1 MANKLMNH
9 FEHDLLPQVT
19 ELLRQTP
26 KPTPETGL
34 LAYITEQI
42 GNVVY
47 FDEVT
52 NFDTTDIP
60 VIDMPDFMQV
70 AKKYTGYIN
79 YYATADYFLNTSL
92 SFASLIYDEDIQD
105 KVQQTNDLLTS
116 FITNYISKSDVITHL
131 NTPEAVK
138 LDIIIKELQKYKG
151 KVSADNV
158 DFIIKSMYAVKTIIQ
173 KIYLDVLR
181 SLGFGEVAII
191 YIDLCN
197 GTNKERS
204 RYNTKLYDEVIE
216 NMSNFCLKV
225 DTSLAL
231 RNIVPPE
238 KVVEFKDSHA
248 NTFKN
253 VFVDWFK
260 GGLDPT
266 FVANAVNLLIT
277 HPTIDGIIAFQ
288 TLILPLGE
296 RINSYSITNDS
307 AMHIA
312 VALATLA
319 NAAGDIHSNAKII
332 EEVREAFINRQFER
346 IPNMYDQIV
355 SKLNFADTDIV
366 DLFLISFLH
375 WVFDESRYIRFT
387 TESTDKAYVD
397 KQKIL
402 NVAATSDL
410 SDISMQPYFTVIDD
424 MSMYVNSFLGSDP
437 DLENKVISNLG
448 KYDSKELDLLQ
459 AVGKANQ
466 SNDLTE
472 EQHIMLERLIPKD
485 IYANFIF
492 AVYERRQD
500 LYNAFLVN

>member
-9 FEHDLLPQVT
+9 FEQNLFPQVI

-52 NFDTTDIP
+52 NCAS
-60 VIDMPDFMQV
+60 VNIDMPEFMQV
-70 AKKYTGYIN
+70 AGRYANYIN
-79 YYATADYFLNTSL
+79 YYATADYILDTSL
-92 SFASLIYDEDIQD
+92 SLASLIYDEDIQD

-216 NMSNFCLKV
+216 KMLNNIFY
-225 DTSLAL
+225 DSLVL
-231 RNIVPPE
+231 RNIVPPG
-238 KVVEFKDSHA
+238 VVAEFKDSHA

-366 DLFLISFLH
+366 NLFLTSFMH
-375 WVFDESRYIRFT
+375 WVFDESRYMRFT

-402 NVAATSDL
+402 NVVATSDL

>member
-1 MANKLMNH
+1 MMRH
-9 FEHDLLPQVT
+9 FEHDLLPQVI

-52 NFDTTDIP
+52 NCAS
-60 VIDMPDFMQV
+60 VNIDMPEFMQV
-70 AKKYTGYIN
+70 AGRYANYIN
-79 YYATADYFLNTSL
+79 YYATADYFLDTL
-92 SFASLIYDEDIQD
+92 IYFASLVYDEDSRD
-105 KVQQTNDLLTS
+105 KVQQTNDLLMS
-116 FITNYISKSDVITHL
+116 FITEYISKSDVITHL

-197 GTNKERS
+197 NTNKERS

-216 NMSNFCLKV
+216 NMLNNGFY
-225 DTSLAL
+225 TSLAL

-238 KVVEFKDSHA
+238 KVAEFKDSHA

-253 VFVDWFK
+253 VFVNWFK
-260 GGLDPT
+260 GNLDPA

-346 IPNMYDQIV
+346 ILNMYDQIV

-402 NVAATSDL
+402 NVVATYDL
-410 SDISMQPYFTVIDD
+410 NGISMQPYFLVVDD
-424 MSMYVNSFLGSDP
+424 MAMYVNSFLGSDP
-437 DLENKVISNLG
+437 DLANKVISNLG
-448 KYDSKELDLLQ
+448 KYDSKELDLLH

-466 SNDLTE
+466 SDDLTE

-485 IYANFIF
+485 IYVNFIF

-500 LYNAFLVN
+500 LFNAFLVN

>member
-9 FEHDLLPQVT
+9 FEQDLLPQVI

-52 NFDTTDIP
+52 NCAS
-60 VIDMPDFMQV
+60 VNIDMPEFMQV
-70 AKKYTGYIN
+70 AGRYANYIN

-92 SFASLIYDEDIQD
+92 SFASLIYDKDIQD

-158 DFIIKSMYAVKTIIQ
+158 DFIIKSIYAVKTITQ

-216 NMSNFCLKV
+216 NMLNNGFY
-225 DTSLAL
+225 TSLAL
-231 RNIVPPE
+231 RNIVPPG
-238 KVVEFKDSHA
+238 VVAEFKDSHA

-402 NVAATSDL
+402 NVVATSDL
-410 SDISMQPYFTVIDD
+410 SDIDIRPYFLVVDD
-424 MSMYVNSFLGSDP
+424 MVMYVNSFLGSNS
-437 DLENKVISNLG
+437 DLANKVIANLG

-466 SNDLTE
+466 SDDLTE

-485 IYANFIF
+485 VYANFIF

>member
-9 FEHDLLPQVT
+9 FEQDLLPQVI

-116 FITNYISKSDVITHL
+116 FITNYISRSDVITHL

-216 NMSNFCLKV
+216 NMLNNGFY
-225 DTSLAL
+225 TSLAL

-277 HPTIDGIIAFQ
+277 RPTIDGIIAFQ

-402 NVAATSDL
+402 NVVATSDL

-437 DLENKVISNLG
+437 DLANKVISNLG

>member
-1 MANKLMNH
+1 MASELMNH
-9 FEHDLLPQVT
+9 FEQNLLPQVI

-52 NFDTTDIP
+52 NCAS
-60 VIDMPDFMQV
+60 VNIDMPEFMQV
-70 AKKYTGYIN
+70 AGRYANYIN
-79 YYATADYFLNTSL
+79 YYATADYFLDTL
-92 SFASLIYDEDIQD
+92 IYFASLVYDEDSRD
-105 KVQQTNDLLTS
+105 KVQQTNDLLMS
-116 FITNYISKSDVITHL
+116 FITEYVPKTDVITHL
-131 NTPEAVK
+131 NTPEATK
-138 LDIIIKELQKYKG
+138 LDIIIKELKKYKG
-151 KVSADNV
+151 KVSADNI
-158 DFIIKSMYAVKTIIQ
+158 DFIVKSIYAVKTITQ

-204 RYNTKLYDEVIE
+204 RYNTKLYDEAIE
-216 NMSNFCLKV
+216 NMLNNGFY
-225 DTSLAL
+225 TSLAL
-231 RNIVPPE
+231 RNIVPPG
-238 KVVEFKDSHA
+238 VVAEFKDSHA

-366 DLFLISFLH
+366 NLFLTSFMH
-375 WVFDESRYIRFT
+375 WVFDESRYMRFT

-402 NVAATSDL
+402 NVVATSDL

>member
-9 FEHDLLPQVT
+9 FEQDLLPQVI

-216 NMSNFCLKV
+216 NMLNNRFY
-225 DTSLAL
+225 TSLAL

-248 NTFKN
+248 DTFKN

-277 HPTIDGIIAFQ
+277 RPTIDGIIAFQ

-402 NVAATSDL
+402 NVVATSDL

>member
-1 MANKLMNH
+1 MASEMMRH
-9 FEHDLLPQVT
+9 FEQDLLPQVI
-19 ELLRQTP
+19 ELLKQTP

-42 GNVVY
+42 CNVVY

-52 NFDTTDIP
+52 NDIP
-60 VIDMPDFMQV
+60 VNIDMPDFMQV

-79 YYATADYFLNTSL
+79 YYAIADYFLNTSL
-92 SFASLIYDEDIQD
+92 SFASLVYDEDSRD
-105 KVQQTNDLLTS
+105 KVQQTNDLLMS
-116 FITNYISKSDVITHL
+116 FITEYVPKTDVITHL

-216 NMSNFCLKV
+216 NMLNFY
-225 DTSLAL
+225 TSLAL

-238 KVVEFKDSHA
+238 
-248 NTFKN
+248 N
-253 VFVDWFK
+253 
-260 GGLDPT
+260 
-266 FVANAVNLLIT
+266 
-277 HPTIDGIIAFQ
+277 
-288 TLILPLGE
+288 
-296 RINSYSITNDS
+296 
-307 AMHIA
+307 
-312 VALATLA
+312 
-319 NAAGDIHSNAKII
+319 
-332 EEVREAFINRQFER
+332 
-346 IPNMYDQIV
+346 
-355 SKLNFADTDIV
+355 
-366 DLFLISFLH
+366 FLH

-387 TESTDKAYVD
+387 TESIDKAYVD

-402 NVAATSDL
+402 NVVATSDL

-437 DLENKVISNLG
+437 DLANKVISNLG

>member
-9 FEHDLLPQVT
+9 FEQDLLPQVI

-116 FITNYISKSDVITHL
+116 FITNYISRSDVITHL

-216 NMSNFCLKV
+216 NMLNNGFY
-225 DTSLAL
+225 TSLAL
-231 RNIVPPE
+231 RYIVPPE
-238 KVVEFKDSHA
+238 EVVEFKDSHA

-277 HPTIDGIIAFQ
+277 RPTIDGIIAFQ

-402 NVAATSDL
+402 NVVATSDL

-437 DLENKVISNLG
+437 DLANKVISNLG

>member
-1 MANKLMNH
+1 MASEMMRH
-9 FEHDLLPQVT
+9 FEHDLLPQVI

-52 NFDTTDIP
+52 NCAS
-60 VIDMPDFMQV
+60 VNIDMPEFMQV
-70 AKKYTGYIN
+70 AGRYANYIN
-79 YYATADYFLNTSL
+79 YYATADYFLDTL
-92 SFASLIYDEDIQD
+92 IYFASLVYDEDSRD
-105 KVQQTNDLLTS
+105 KVQQTNDLLMS
-116 FITNYISKSDVITHL
+116 FITEYISKSDVITHL

-197 GTNKERS
+197 NTNKERS

-216 NMSNFCLKV
+216 NMLNNGFY
-225 DTSLAL
+225 TSLAL

-238 KVVEFKDSHA
+238 KVAEFKDSHA

-253 VFVDWFK
+253 VFVNWFK
-260 GGLDPT
+260 GNLDPA

-346 IPNMYDQIV
+346 ILNMYDQIV

-402 NVAATSDL
+402 NVVATYDL
-410 SDISMQPYFTVIDD
+410 NGISMQPYFLVVDD
-424 MSMYVNSFLGSDP
+424 MAMYVNSFLGSDP
-437 DLENKVISNLG
+437 DLANKVISNLG
-448 KYDSKELDLLQ
+448 KYDSKELDLLH

-466 SNDLTE
+466 SDDLTE

-485 IYANFIF
+485 IYVNFIF

-500 LYNAFLVN
+500 LFNAFLVN